1 MSLKRRTVL
10 KSGAAM
16 IGTLAAP
23 GLITRAQ
30 AAGDTIKIANIT
42 DVSGGLDIYG
52 QPQVATMQLAV
63 DEINQKGGLLGKQI
77 DLISYDPQ
85 SDLQLYTQF
94 ATEAATRERVSAVF
108 GGITSASRE
117 AIRPLLRRYQTL
129 YFYPTLYEG
138 GACDRNYFCT
148 GTTPA
153 QTIEKL
159 VPHVM
164 DKFNGKKVYV
174 IAADYNYGW
183 ISARWVKHYVESH
196 GGEVVADEYFPLDV
210 TEFGP
215 TIKNIQA
222 AKPDLL
228 YTLLV
233 GGNHMS
239 FFRQWAASGL
249 AGSLPMF
256 STDFGVGNEHIV
268 LSSEE
273 SDGMYAAY
281 AYMQELDTPANMA
294 FLERL
299 NSKFGA
305 GAPYIN
311 ELASAAYYAIYHW
324 AQAVEKAGTADRM
337 PVIETLEANSVVDG
351 PGGKSTIDPATHH
364 CIQDVHIGV
373 VKDNA
378 FDVLKSFDQLAPT
391 DTAEVCDLIAN
402 PDDNTHYT
410 ITSRDG

>member
-1 MSLKRRTVL
+1 MTINRRTVI
-10 KSGAAM
+10 KGGAAAA
-16 IGTLAAP
+16 GSLAMP
-23 GLITRAQ
+23 GLVPKAF
-30 AAGDTIKIANIT
+30 AADDVIKIANIT

-52 QPQVATMQLAV
+52 QPQLATIQLAV
-63 DEINQKGGLLGKQI
+63 DEINEKGGVLGKKLE
-77 DLISYDPQ
+77 LISYDPQ

-94 ATEAATRERVSAVF
+94 ATEAATKEQVSVVF

-117 AIRPLLRRYQTL
+117 AIRPLLRRFNTL

-138 GACDRNYFCT
+138 GACDRNFFCT

-183 ISARWVKHYVESH
+183 ISARWVKHYVEAH
-196 GGEVVADEYFPLDV
+196 GGEIVADEYFPLDV
-210 TEFGP
+210 TDFGP

-239 FFRQWAASGL
+239 FFRQWAAAGL
-249 AGSLPMF
+249 AGQLPMF

-268 LSSEE
+268 LSKEE

-281 AYMQELDTPANMA
+281 AYMQELDTPANKA
-294 FLERL
+294 FIERL
-299 NSKFGA
+299 NGKFGA
-305 GAPYIN
+305 NAPYIN
-311 ELASAAYYAIYHW
+311 ELASAAYYALFHW
-324 AQAVEKAGTADRM
+324 AQAVEKAGTVDRM
-337 PVIETLEANSVVDG
+337 PVIEALEDNSVVDG
-351 PGGKSTIDPATHH
+351 PGGKSTIDPKTHH

-378 FDVLKSFDQLAPT
+378 FDVLETFDQLAPS
-391 DTAEVCDLIAN
+391 DTAAVCDLVVN
-402 PDDNTHYT
+402 PDDNQHYT
-410 ITSRDG
+410 IQSRDE